1 MRESSKAD
9 THCSGFTILEVLVA
23 VTILAMMSM
32 IIFGALFY
40 TASSVEQLEE
50 RAALYHRA
58 GFILVDISRSVT
70 SAYAPYAGTYI
81 DAAGSGRDIFLA
93 TGDPFGDGQA
103 GYLST
108 FTTNP
113 RLAAGAP
120 GTGIAYVSYELI
132 EATEFNDAPGWI
144 EDENNPLVLH
154 CDVEPLLSA
163 PGGGDGHFTSWALNV
178 RSLNFEYFDG
188 AAWMKEWSYEDQE
201 AFPAAVK
208 VELELGDSSGESH
221 AYSTIAYVRANAP
234 LEEPPGAASGSS
246 QTGTASGSSQT
257 GTASGSSQAGTASGS
272 SQTGTASGSSQ
283 TGTASGSSQPS
294 SSPGGDGSDLFGD
307 WGTGTFP

>member
-1 MRESSKAD
+1 MRESSKAAAR
-9 THCSGFTILEVLVA
+9 CSGFTILEVLVA
-23 VTILAMMSM
+23 VTILAMMST
-32 IIFGALFY
+32 IVFGALFY

-50 RAALYHRA
+50 RAALHHRA
-58 GFILVDISRSVT
+58 GFILGDISRSVT

-81 DAAGSGRDIFLA
+81 DAVGSRDIFLA
-93 TGDPFGDGQA
+93 AGDPFGDGQA
-103 GYLST
+103 GSLST

-120 GTGIAYVSYELI
+120 GTGIAYVSYELV

-163 PGGGDGHFTSWALNV
+163 QGGGDGRFTSWALNV

-201 AFPAAVK
+201 ALPSAVK

-234 LEEPPGAASGSS
+234 LEEPPGAVSASS
-246 QTGTASGSSQT
+246 QPGAASGSSQT
-257 GTASGSSQAGTASGS
+257 GTASGSSQAGA
-272 SQTGTASGSSQ
+272 
-283 TGTASGSSQPS
+283 ASGSSQPFS
-294 SSPGGDGSDLFGD
+294 SSGGGGSDPFGD
-307 WGTGTFP
+307 WGAGTFP